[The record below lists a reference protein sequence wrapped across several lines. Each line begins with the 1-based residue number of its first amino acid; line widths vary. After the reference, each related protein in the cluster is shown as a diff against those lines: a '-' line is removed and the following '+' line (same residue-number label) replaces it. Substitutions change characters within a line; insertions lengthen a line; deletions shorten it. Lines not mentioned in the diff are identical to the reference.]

1 MNFSSSKSIVWH
13 ESFDLKNPSEG
24 GATSCCDGYCYGAN
38 HDVKSQ
44 TFSGSITLQTV
55 IKLNENDQVHV
66 RFNGINSFKNAEST
80 YYEGRLLSKLD
91 ELSDC

>member
-1 MNFSSSKSIVWH
+1 MNQVVR
-13 ESFDLKNPSEG
+13 LTKNPSEDVATKCG
-24 GATSCCDGYCYGAN
+24 NTSCYLCRHSFG
-38 HDVKSQ
+38 HSLEKQ
-44 TFSGSITLQTV
+44 TFSGSIILQTV

-66 RFNGINSFKNAEST
+66 RFDGINSFKDAEST